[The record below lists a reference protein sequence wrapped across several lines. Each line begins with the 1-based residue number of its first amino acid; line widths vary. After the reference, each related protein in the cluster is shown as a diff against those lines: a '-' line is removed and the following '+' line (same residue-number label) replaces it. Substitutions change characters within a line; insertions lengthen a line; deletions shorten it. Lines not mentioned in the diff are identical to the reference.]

1 MVSSVPQSAK
11 LKELAVLFSGEARS
25 LVSASV
31 GMFAVSLFPVR
42 PDSGNP
48 YEAQKIQHE
57 RSARSSLRSGS
68 EGLILELQR
77 TFGYLT
83 SMGKFEEWSL
93 RSVRDR

>member
-1 MVSSVPQSAK
+1 MVGSVPQSAK
-11 LKELAVLFSGEARS
+11 LKELAALFSGEAKG

-48 YEAQKIQHE
+48 YEAQKIQHAGNS
-57 RSARSSLRSGS
+57 RSRLRSVS
-68 EGLILELQR
+68 EGPILELQK
-77 TFGYLT
+77 TFGYRT
-83 SMGKFEEWSL
+83 SMSQFEMWSL

>member
-1 MVSSVPQSAK
+1 MVGSVPQSAS
-11 LKELAVLFSGEARS
+11 LKELAALFSGEARS

-57 RSARSSLRSGS
+57 RTAGSRLRSVS
-68 EGLILELQR
+68 EGPILELQK
-77 TFGYLT
+77 TFGYRT
-83 SMGKFEEWSL
+83 CMSQFEMWSL